1 MLKGYGAYSQAYQ
14 KAAVNTV
21 DQRKLILMLYD
32 GAIKFLSHAVEKMG
46 KGEAYEAH
54 THLIKGKSIIAELLA
69 SLNLDNGG
77 DIARNL
83 QRLYAYMFNELIDA
97 NLNKD
102 PDRVQRVVHLLKEL
116 RTAWHGLKPG
126 GAGAA
131 AIPAAPGTQP
141 GRAPVGAGATAGT
154 GVPAGTGAEAVIPG
168 MIQVK
173 RIQVKG

>member
-32 GAIKFLSHAVEKMG
+32 GAIKFLTHAAEKMQ
-46 KGEAYEAH
+46 KHETYEAH
-54 THLIKGKSIIAELLA
+54 TNLIRGKSIIAELLS
-69 SLNLDNGG
+69 SLNLENGG

-102 PDRVQRVVHLLKEL
+102 PERVQRVVHLLKEL
-116 RTAWHGLKPG
+116 RTAWQNLKPG
-126 GAGAA
+126 TA
-131 AIPAAPGTQP
+131 PAAP
-141 GRAPVGAGATAGT
+141 A
-154 GVPAGTGAEAVIPG
+154 VPAGTAGAPQAAPATTPIPG
-168 MIQVK
+168 MAQVK